1 MKHGDY
7 KSIDVKHAF
16 NKLLANTYFDNNDL
30 FLRNQIAIF
39 LNNEPE
45 KAFDQ
50 LCSSINQG
58 PSSFSNLFQQIST
71 RLLPKKLEQDESI
84 PKENIPQNFVTNYF
98 SIDKTKTKRLLVFC
112 SLPVELHIV
121 SVLWIMKY
129 GFYLDKTLNKS
140 CLGNRLILTKGK
152 LNVKNRSLFKPYI
165 KQFKKW
171 WSGGINEAEK
181 LLKANEDVT
190 IINFDLKDYYHSIE
204 FDFEELET
212 ELNKLVQKDV
222 TKDPLHQVFKQ
233 IHIEYAERIRK
244 LGLTA
249 LSENNDKFPLPIG
262 VLSSYILGNWYLRK
276 FDLKITS
283 ELVPTYYGRYVDDI
297 LIVLKGRLITTFD
310 DNAIK
315 DLEASFV
322 ANGIKATEKGATGS
336 EQTKNETHILNY
348 FVHKYLSSIF
358 MPFQDDGIINYKIQI
373 EGLDNLKLQQE
384 KFFIYQF
391 DADLSPNLISKFVED
406 QKERSSEF
414 RFLSDEE
421 DESFDDFNDTIFESN
436 FENSDVNK
444 ARFKQIEENKF
455 KLSVYLAKIIKRRIE
470 KGSGYKNDDID
481 KIEKYFQGIYVLRNY
496 YFWEKLFTLYLVA
509 DKKYHFIRLANHIN
523 KQINTMLVDIEKIDP
538 NDVKQSLKQHL
549 RSSLEMALG
558 LNPSFYD
565 DDISQEVY
573 EIFDENVDPMRF
585 RRVSL
590 LRKQYIF
597 FPLLQLT
604 SYAKEN
610 ENSLV
615 SMDMFENQNLVNLDA
630 NDFEINVQFVP
641 YRIKFYEA
649 ALLTFMVELSR
660 KCVHQDHNN
669 LRWIENFVISSEI
682 LDKAFHLFYNI
693 NNPFENRIDNKRT
706 LRRKYFQPY
715 SFENEANPGRIP
727 NRDSDVDINELYVPE
742 SISGNPDG
750 IRRIA
755 IVNKYVSWIEDE
767 QSLDGHPNR
776 DEARIET
783 FNQILDEIGK
793 IRNCDLC
800 VQPEISLPFYF
811 IYRYLT
817 FSARN
822 QIGFITGIEHIRIH
836 NLGFNFVLTCL
847 PINVEGDRDAI
858 PVFRLKNHYAPEE
871 ESIIN
876 GKYMVVPK
884 PRRYMYHLFEW
895 RNLYFSSYYCFELA
909 DIFHRSALFSMVD
922 LIAAPIWNRDTHYY
936 NSLIESAT
944 RDLHCY
950 MVQVN
955 TSQYGETRL
964 SRPTGH
970 VRRDKT
976 RVSGGT
982 TVDYKVTF
990 LVSDIKIDELRLFQR
1005 LRYEGQKELNR
1016 EDRSFK
1022 PTPPDFP
1029 FENVNKRI
1037 NNERFGNQYNELQ
1050 PLP

>member
-1 MKHGDY
+1 MKHSDY
-7 KSIDVKHAF
+7 KPIDVKHAF

-39 LNNEPE
+39 LHNDPE
-45 KAFDQ
+45 KTFEQ
-50 LCSSINQG
+50 LSANINRG
-58 PSSFSNLFQQIST
+58 STSFTSLFQQISL
-71 RLLPKKLEQDESI
+71 RLLPKKIDQCDSI
-84 PKENIPQNFVTNYF
+84 QKDNIPQNFLSNYF
-98 SIDKTKTKRLLVFC
+98 SLNGSKTKRLLVFC

-121 SVLWIMKY
+121 CVLWIMKY

-204 FDFEELET
+204 FDFEELEA
-212 ELNKLVQKDV
+212 ELKALVHKDV
-222 TKDPLHQVFKQ
+222 KEDPLHQIFKQ
-233 IHIEYAERIRK
+233 IHFEYTVRIRK

-249 LSENNDKFPLPIG
+249 LSADKDKCPLPIG

-276 FDLKITS
+276 FDQKISS
-283 ELVPTYYGRYVDDI
+283 ELIPTYYGRYVDDI
-297 LIVLKGRLITTFD
+297 LIVLKGRLIKTFD
-310 DNAIK
+310 NDAIK
-315 DLEASFV
+315 DLEASFL
-322 ANGIKATEKGATGS
+322 ANGIKSTEKGTSGS
-336 EQTKNETHILNY
+336 EQTKNENHILNY
-348 FVHKYLSSIF
+348 FVYKYLSGIF
-358 MPFQDDGIINYKIQI
+358 TPFQDDNTINYRIRI
-373 EGLDNLKLQQE
+373 EGLNNLKLQQE

-391 DADLSPNLISKFVED
+391 DAELSPNLISKFVEE

-421 DESFDDFNDTIFESN
+421 DETFDDFNDTIFESN

-444 ARFKQIEENKF
+444 ARFKQVEENKF

-470 KGSGYKNDDID
+470 KGLGYKNDDID

-509 DKKYHFIRLANHIN
+509 DKKHHFIRLINHIN
-523 KQINTMLVDIEKIDP
+523 KQINSMLIDIENINP

-558 LNPSFYD
+558 LNPTFYD
-565 DDISQEVY
+565 DDISQEVN
-573 EIFDENVDPMRF
+573 EVFVDNIDPMRF

-610 ENSLV
+610 EHSLV
-615 SMDMFENQNLVNLDA
+615 SMDMFENQNLIDLDA
-630 NDFEINVQFVP
+630 DDFDIEILFVP
-641 YRIKFYEA
+641 YRIKFYET
-649 ALLTFMVELSR
+649 ALFTFIVELLR
-660 KCVHQDHNN
+660 KCVPQDRNH
-669 LRWIENFVISSEI
+669 LRWVENFVISSEI

-693 NNPFENRIDNKRT
+693 NNPFENRIDNKRA
-706 LRRKYFQPY
+706 LRRRYFQPY
-715 SFENEANPGRIP
+715 SLENGVNPGRIP
-727 NRDSDVDINELYVPE
+727 NRDSEVEIKELYIPE
-742 SISGNPDG
+742 SNSGNPDG

-755 IVNKYVSWIEDE
+755 IVNKYVSWNEDE
-767 QSLDGHPNR
+767 QALDGHPNR

-783 FNQILDEIGK
+783 LNQILDEIGR
-793 IRNCDLC
+793 IRNCDLF
-800 VQPEISLPFYF
+800 VQPEISLPIYF
-811 IYRYLT
+811 VYRYLS

-822 QIGFITGIEHIRIH
+822 QIGFITGIEHIRIF

-847 PINVEGDRDAI
+847 PINIEGDRDAVPI
-858 PVFRLKNHYAPEE
+858 FRLKNHYAPEE
-871 ESIIN
+871 ESKIN
-876 GKYMVVPK
+876 EKYMVVPK
-884 PRRYMYHLFEW
+884 PQKYLYHLFEW

-922 LIAAPIWNRDTHYY
+922 LIAAPIWNKDTHYY

-970 VRRDKT
+970 VRRDKA
-976 RVSGGT
+976 RVKGGT

-1005 LRYEGQKELNR
+1005 LRFEGQKELNR
-1016 EDRSFK
+1016 DDRSFK

-1029 FENVNKRI
+1029 YENVEKRI